1 MLQNIR
7 EEKEHIAGAKH
18 HMNDSSTFPVVM
30 WPLRYNGIKACLI
43 PGNKLYPETAMV
55 KIIILSDLVFRILVS
70 WKKLAL
76 LKKIL
81 CHQYLNRARDIVSS
95 HPSEWSGE
103 LTCWVLHACP
113 QGPTFSE
120 HTSCVELFVIVR

>member
-55 KIIILSDLVFRILVS
+55 KNFVRSCFQNFGFLEEISTV
-70 WKKLAL
+70 KKNPL
-76 LKKIL
+76 
-81 CHQYLNRARDIVSS
+81 
-95 HPSEWSGE
+95 PS
-103 LTCWVLHACP
+103 VLE
-113 QGPTFSE
+113 QS
-120 HTSCVELFVIVR
+120 